1 VKVPR
6 FRIAWVM
13 VGVAIAALDFA
24 EIRAFLGPHPA
35 SLGRQKHALLLLG
48 ALPMGNVLAVGML
61 TGQCRRGSRPF
72 HLGFEA
78 FGAMALTLF
87 IALAVYF
94 PREVVM
100 SYLTPVVDS
109 IDKVIWPN
117 HPFVLIAT
125 QGVVAVVMLGW
136 PQLVFAVIGGF
147 LFRKF
152 KTTSTP
158 P

>member
-1 VKVPR
+1 MRLPR

-13 VGVAIAALDFA
+13 VAVAIVALDFGA
-24 EIRAFLGPHPA
+24 IRALLPRHA
-35 SLGRQKHALLLLG
+35 SALDDQRGVLLLLG

-78 FGAMALTLF
+78 FGAMALALF

-100 SYLTPVVDS
+100 SYLTPFVDS
-109 IDKVIWPN
+109 MDKVISPN

-125 QGVVAVVMLGW
+125 QGIVAVVMLGW

-158 P
+158 R